1 MRCDSKVVGSSPT
14 RVGHYGLDSGRFR
27 GRTIV
32 SNNEKN
38 YFVLTYVVGSSPD
51 MLSLMVHYPALVLW
65 KSKIPL
71 SFDIEGKN
79 AHFTI
84 FKRLCGAMDSALDF

>member
-1 MRCDSKVVGSSPT
+1 MGSSPT
-14 RVGHYGLDSGRFR
+14 RVSHYGLDSGRSR

-65 KSKIPL
+65 KPKIPL
-71 SFDIEGKN
+71 SFDIEERN
-79 AHFTI
+79 AHINTI
-84 FKRLCGAMDSALDF
+84 KGLCGAMDSALDF

>member
-14 RVGHYGLDSGRFR
+14 RVGLYGLDSGRSR
-27 GRTIV
+27 GRTTV

-38 YFVLTYVVGSSPD
+38 YSD
-51 MLSLMVHYPALVLW
+51 MLSLMVHYPALVHW
-65 KSKIPL
+65 KPKIPL
-71 SFDIEGKN
+71 SFDIEEKN

-84 FKRLCGAMDSALDF
+84 FKGLCGAMDSALDF

>member
-51 MLSLMVHYPALVLW
+51 MPSLMVHYPALVLW
-65 KSKIPL
+65 KPKIPL
-71 SFDIEGKN
+71 SFDIEEKN
-79 AHFTI
+79 AHFNI
-84 FKRLCGAMDSALDF
+84 IKGLCGAMDSALDF